1 MGQLKIERKDLI
13 STLKRLYASGY
24 NYLLKI
30 TAVDNVSTLTV
41 LYFLRDVEHNKD
53 ELVEVDI
60 DPGDA
65 YVPSVLGL
73 FPSSDWYERELY
85 EMFGIEIKGRHV
97 ERLLLEKWN
106 GKGAPLR
113 KNFEWGKP
121 YEKVSD

>member
-1 MGQLKIERKDLI
+1 MKIERKNLLEQL
-13 STLKRLYASGY
+13 TRLESSGY

-30 TAVDNVSTLTV
+30 TAVDNISTLTV
-41 LYFLRDVEHNKD
+41 LYFLRNLEKNKD
-53 ELVEVDI
+53 EVIEVDI

-65 YVPSVLGL
+65 YVPSVVKI
-73 FPSSDWYERELY
+73 FPSADWYERELY

-121 YEKVSD
+121 YDTYGV